1 MQSERAIIDVSVG
14 GGPGSPVI
22 VDTGSRGLIVPPE
35 DVNLQALGAVTGHG
49 SVTYGVPGNTLTESY
64 NTYTTTV
71 NFGNGIISAPTGIA
85 VVTSVTSN
93 GTSYS
98 PSQAP
103 AILGVGVNPGGPGTS
118 PVTALPNN
126 LGQGVLIN
134 GPGGALEFGA
144 NPLPGYAS
152 VFGAPVTTLDVKI
165 NNGTLQPTSGAFI
178 DSGGLY
184 GTVPTSL
191 NPPDVNGYVPSGTVI
206 SVYTTHGT
214 LLYTTTV
221 GSQQMAVEPSLLG
234 GDFNTGLTPFL
245 EHPIYLSYSPTGS
258 GTITFDT

>member
-1 MQSERAIIDVSVG
+1 
-14 GGPGSPVI
+14 
-22 VDTGSRGLIVPPE
+22 
-35 DVNLQALGAVTGHG
+35 
-49 SVTYGVPGNTLTESY
+49 
-64 NTYTTTV
+64 V

-165 NNGTLQPTSGAFI
+165 NNGALQPTGGAFI

-234 GDFNTGLTPFL
+234 GDFNTGLIPFL